1 MAKATL
7 FHCINNSM
15 FNPANIPASVKAN
28 LPGDFYSSNPSIPV
42 NTNFLLQNRFVFTLS
57 RCPTMSYFLQRVN
70 LPSLSIGISPQSNP
84 TPIDIRLA
92 GNRFQFED
100 LQVSFPVDEYMMN
113 YKELFDWM
121 KGLAPYTDNV
131 EELKDIHKTSD
142 ATLVILN
149 SQYNPIITYKFY
161 NIFPSFLSGLDFD
174 VTLNDTDVVI
184 ASAVFTYTHFDI
196 FEDKTL

>member
-7 FHCINNSM
+7 FAYLNTSM
-15 FNPANIPASVKAN
+15 FNPKNIPENLKSK

-42 NTNFLLQNRFVFTLS
+42 NTNFLLQNRFVFRLN

-70 LPSLSIGISPQSNP
+70 LPSLSIGLSTQSNP
-84 TPIDIRLA
+84 SSIDIRLA

-100 LQVSFPVDEYMMN
+100 LQVSFPVDENMLN

-121 KGLAPYTDNV
+121 KGLAPYTDDV
-131 EELKDIHKTSD
+131 EELKEIHKTSD
-142 ATLVILN
+142 ASLTILN

-174 VTLNDTDVVI
+174 VTLNDTEVVI